1 MKNLKD
7 IILEKLIIN
16 KNIKIN
22 ENYVDLGLP
31 SKNLWC
37 KYNFGGKKETDY
49 GEYFTG
55 KQAFVKKLY
64 PECLPE
70 KEDFEELYDNC
81 DHKWIDNNGV
91 KGQLFK
97 SKNNGESLFFPAAG
111 YKDGKK
117 IRFDNDEGFYWSS
130 TIKSDVEVYDMY
142 IQKKMVKPSNTN
154 SINNKF
160 TIRTIIKYK

>member
-7 IILEKLIIN
+7 IILEKLVIN
-16 KNIKIN
+16 KNIKIHKN
-22 ENYVDLGLP
+22 FVDLDLP

-37 KYNFGGKKETDY
+37 KYNFGCKKETEY
-49 GEYFTG
+49 GEYLTA
-55 KQAFVKKLY
+55 KQAFAKKLY

-81 DHKWIDNNGV
+81 DHEWVDNNGV
-91 KGQLFK
+91 KGQLFT
-97 SKNNGESLFFPAAG
+97 SKNNGEWLFFPAAG
-111 YKDGKK
+111 YKDRKK
-117 IRFDNDEGFYWSS
+117 IRFNNWEGFYWSS
-130 TIKSDVEVYDMY
+130 TLKNDAEVYDMY

-160 TIRTIIKYK
+160 TIRTIFKD